1 MKRRREQGWTRKEA
15 IVVIAVL
22 VVVFSCG
29 GYLLWSALQQ
39 AREKARRVNC
49 AGDLK
54 QIGLSL
60 LMYSGDFDHYFPNQE
75 ADDGEY
81 APFTRLKEQ
90 NYVCDGKVW
99 WCPSV
104 RNLPMSEEKTYTGPV
119 KWQPGVIVTYTYRD
133 PLVPSTYRYVGSG
146 LRDDVPEPK
155 TVSLAFDQ
163 SGNHPRNQ
171 WMNVLWVDGHVE
183 GAPPGSS
190 PQYQNGPPQ

>member
-1 MKRRREQGWTRKEA
+1 MTRRREQGWTRKEA
-15 IVVIAVL
+15 LVVIAVL

-60 LMYSGDFDHYFPNQE
+60 LMYSGDFDHSFPTEQL
-75 ADDGEY
+75 G
-81 APFTRLKEQ
+81 APDRGPFGMLLSQ
-90 NYVCDGKVW
+90 NYVADHHMW
-99 WCPSV
+99 HCPSAP
-104 RNLPMSEEKTYTGPV
+104 LPKHAWKTYTGPQ
-119 KWQPGVIVTYTYRD
+119 KGGPPGAVVTFRYPD
-133 PLVPSTYRYVGSG
+133 PATSNYRYVGSG